1 MPLGACPFKSA
12 AWPGQLTLGEFGLQ
26 GPAPEVGWHGGPLS
40 PVELA
45 PWEEIDPTVTLQ
57 LLTRNRHHLEPWE
70 PSREPDFYSP
80 ESHRSRLALAA
91 ASRLAGREAGYGV
104 TLRGTTVV
112 VGACTLSGIERGPFQ
127 SCHLGYWIAA
137 EHNNRGY
144 AQAAIRLILASAF
157 GELGLHRVEAAVMPR
172 NLASRRVLVKSFFRE
187 EGLALRYLQIRGSW
201 EDHLI
206 FARTIEDPGFDVDS
220 L

>member
-1 MPLGACPFKSA
+1 VAS
-12 AWPGQLTLGEFGLQ
+12 PGR
-26 GPAPEVGWHGGPLS
+26 HLS
-40 PVELA
+40 PVELV
-45 PWEEIDPTVTLQ
+45 PWENLDPTVTLQ
-57 LLTRNRHHLEPWE
+57 LLTRNRRHLEPWE
-70 PSREPDFYSP
+70 PSRGPDFYSP

-91 ASRLAGREAGYGV
+91 ASRLIGRETAYGV
-104 TLRGTTVV
+104 SVKGTAVV
-112 VGACTLSGIERGPFQ
+112 VGTCTLSGIERGPFQ

-144 AQAAIRLILASAF
+144 ATAAIRLILAIAF

-187 EGLALRYLQIRGSW
+187 EGLAIRYLQIRGIW

-206 FARTIEDPGFDVDS
+206 FARTVEDPGFDDASV
-220 L
+220 